1 MKKVV
6 RTVALSVCSAG
17 ILAGLLFAPQAV
29 LEALRSGIGTCATV
43 LIPSLFPF
51 LVLSAFLINAD
62 VGGALAELFHKKSGG
77 GLWFH
82 VLVSV
87 LGGYP
92 VAARSFSGLSADGRV
107 SRRSAVRLTCALTSA
122 GPAFVLTA
130 VGVGMRG
137 SWQIGAVLLV
147 TQWCAAAT
155 LGLVALRRN
164 RAEPVSAAP
173 AAPMPIA
180 QALVSAVRSSAL
192 AMGVICAYVLVFAA
206 IAALLEQAGLFRL
219 INSLFPQAGGL
230 IEAAV
235 RGLLEITT
243 GCVAAANVP
252 GTASV
257 ILTAFLLGFGGL
269 CVWAQVLTLSGGELK
284 GYFLW
289 RLAYGLL
296 AACLTA
302 LALLFFPQTA
312 VEAFAPAAAQAPVV
326 TFRAAGGSA
335 LLVLL
340 CVLLCVGR
348 PASKGGG
355 K

>member
-17 ILAGLLFAPQAV
+17 VLAGLLFAPQAV
-29 LEALRSGIGTCATV
+29 LEALRSGIGTCTTV

-51 LVLSAFLINAD
+51 LVLSAFLTNAD
-62 VGGALAELFHKKSGG
+62 VGGALAGLFHKKGGG
-77 GLWFH
+77 GLWFSI
-82 VLVSV
+82 LVSV

-92 VAARSFSGLSADGRV
+92 VAARSFSELAGDGRI
-107 SRRSAVRLTCALTSA
+107 SRRRAAELTCALTSA

-137 SWQIGAVLLV
+137 SWQIGAVLLGS
-147 TQWCAAAT
+147 QWCAAAA
-155 LGLVALRRN
+155 LGFLAFRRN
-164 RAEPVSAAP
+164 RYEPTPAPSVS
-173 AAPMPIA
+173 PMPIA
-180 QALVSAVRSSAL
+180 QALVSSVRASAV
-192 AMGVICAYVLVFAA
+192 AMGIICAYVLVFAA
-206 IAALLEQAGLFRL
+206 LAALLEQAGLFRL
-219 INSLFPQAGGL
+219 TAGLFPQASDL
-230 IEAAV
+230 IEAAL

-243 GCVAAANVP
+243 GCVAAAGVP
-252 GTASV
+252 GTASI

-269 CVWAQVLTLSGGELK
+269 CVWAQVLTLSGGALK

-296 AACLTA
+296 AAGLTA

-312 VEAFAPAAAQAPVV
+312 VEAFAAAAVQAPVV
-326 TFRAAGGSA
+326 TFRTAGGSA